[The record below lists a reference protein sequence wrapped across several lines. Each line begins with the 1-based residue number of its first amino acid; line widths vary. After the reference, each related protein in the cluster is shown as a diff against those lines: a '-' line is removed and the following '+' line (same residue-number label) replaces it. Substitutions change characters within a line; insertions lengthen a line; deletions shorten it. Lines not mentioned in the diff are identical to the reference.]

1 MAKSEQLARR
11 AGRRKI
17 LEFRKQRRQHFST
30 HGSDPEY
37 FPRREM
43 WRWNDRSETAS
54 SFSTLN
60 HSPEA
65 VSPPPASVLSP
76 KEKARQGRRS
86 TVSALLVHPHTTK
99 ARLEA
104 HADGERR
111 FSSAT
116 MDHKESIASL
126 KKSAEFAKWKHEQ
139 DGASPE
145 FAKFKAEQAQQKQQ
159 ARAGGYHRRTDPG
172 MYLAEYD
179 RLKKNVLAKRPVAVP
194 RNT

>member
-1 MAKSEQLARR
+1 MIAADDVHVVERSLDLDLASATTPAPPSQAKSAFAPGTSPARAKRLAKSEQLARR

-65 VSPPPASVLSP
+65 VSPPPASELPVDVL
-76 KEKARQGRRS
+76 R
-86 TVSALLVHPHTTK
+86 
-99 ARLEA
+99 
-104 HADGERR
+104 
-111 FSSAT
+111 
-116 MDHKESIASL
+116 
-126 KKSAEFAKWKHEQ
+126 KK
-139 DGASPE
+139 
-145 FAKFKAEQAQQKQQ
+145 
-159 ARAGGYHRRTDPG
+159 T
-172 MYLAEYD
+172 
-179 RLKKNVLAKRPVAVP
+179 
-194 RNT
+194 